1 MKYVLICKYIF
12 RYAKSNGEL
21 VTQQNLA
28 LTQPTNYPVTVPCNS
43 PALQVAIK
51 DGVLWVLTISGSLLA
66 RKASDGKKSK
76 SVWKEI
82 K

>member
-1 MKYVLICKYIF
+1 MNVFIY

-21 VTQQNLA
+21 VTQQNLT
-28 LTQPTNYPVTVPCNS
+28 LTKPCNYPETVPCNS

-51 DGVLWVLTISGSLLA
+51 DGVLWVLTISASLLA
-66 RKASDGKKSK
+66 RKSTDGKKSK

-82 K
+82 M